1 MKKIFKKIKWFIWE
15 FFHNSPGPCDGKKF
29 KMTAG
34 WVIYFIVGAIIC
46 ILFFYAL
53 LWIESGQISFDAIS
67 IIWAPEETYGY
78 RIGYFGTGIAVTPC
92 FLLTGYLTSTRIN
105 GDKQLLEYKRV
116 GRLCCLLAAV
126 LIVGF
131 FIAAVVVY

>member
-1 MKKIFKKIKWFIWE
+1 
-15 FFHNSPGPCDGKKF
+15 
-29 KMTAG
+29 MTAG

-46 ILFFYAL
+46 ILFCYAL

-78 RIGYFGTGIAVTPC
+78 RIGYFGAGITGTPC
-92 FLLTGYLTSTRIN
+92 FLFTGYLTGARIN
-105 GDKQLLEYKRV
+105 GDKQLLEGKRV
-116 GRLCCLLAAV
+116 LRLCCLLASV

>member
-1 MKKIFKKIKWFIWE
+1 
-15 FFHNSPGPCDGKKF
+15 
-29 KMTAG
+29 MTAG

-78 RIGYFGTGIAVTPC
+78 RIGYFVIGIGVIPC
-92 FLLTGYLTSTRIN
+92 LLFTGYLTGARIN
-105 GDKQLLEYKRV
+105 GDKQLLEGKRV
-116 GRLCCLLAAV
+116 LRLCCLLASV
-126 LIVGF
+126 LIGICFLVSVG
-131 FIAAVVVY
+131 VC